1 MSAHTHDNGLAEL
14 WSVFFHEIV
23 EEGLDFGWLAAD
35 LEECGLP
42 LFLLMMAWL
51 GGRER
56 ERGRDRGMG
65 TQKVAAARLGM
76 ISAAV
81 KHRREK
87 MKRLGMSGWT

>member
-1 MSAHTHDNGLAEL
+1 MS
-14 WSVFFHEIV
+14 
-23 EEGLDFGWLAAD
+23 
-35 LEECGLP
+35 
-42 LFLLMMAWL
+42 
-51 GGRER
+51 
-56 ERGRDRGMG
+56 